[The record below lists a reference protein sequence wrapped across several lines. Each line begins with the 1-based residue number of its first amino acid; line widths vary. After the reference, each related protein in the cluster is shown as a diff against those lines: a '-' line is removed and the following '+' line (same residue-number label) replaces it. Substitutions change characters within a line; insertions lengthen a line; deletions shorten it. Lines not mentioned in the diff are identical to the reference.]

1 MPDHA
6 ITSQPTRAGAEP
18 LSGIRASVGYA
29 EASRSSYRVRP
40 VIGVDDGAVAP
51 NGLALKEGET

>member
-1 MPDHA
+1 M
-6 ITSQPTRAGAEP
+6 
-18 LSGIRASVGYA
+18 GIRASVGYA

-40 VIGVDDGAVAP
+40 VIGVDDGVVAP